1 MPILIC
7 LVLFLLFPRK
17 TLTSFIG
24 EITSVFVQPGG
35 KQMAVVVGTLTYYVN
50 SHRGLQSLD
59 ATWLPYIVISCTQ
72 NIQGVKFYFLL
83 FNMCSGIP
91 QGTPIS
97 RCHMAPIH
105 SYQLYP
111 KHTEWICPI
120 LLFHFFM
127 CFLDS
132 YIVITQTYRVFYFT
146 FSHVFFG
153 IRIMPTTTW
162 ETPIS

>member
-7 LVLFLLFPRK
+7 LVLFLLFQRK

-35 KQMAVVVGTLTYYVN
+35 KQMAVVVGTLTYYAN

-59 ATWLPYIVISCTQ
+59 ATWLHVCIHRYNP
-72 NIQGVKFYFLL
+72 NIQCVWFQFFTCALESEL
-83 FNMCSGIP
+83 CQLP
-91 QGTPIS
+91 QGAPIS

-120 LLFHFFM
+120 LLFHFFHV
-127 CFLDS
+127 CSGLIHS
-132 YIVITQTYRVFYFT
+132 YNPNIQGV
-146 FSHVFFG
+146 
-153 IRIMPTTTW
+153 
-162 ETPIS
+162 